1 MPKDLSP
8 QFISQKLTFG
18 NANEKINID
27 SSAFSPSLDVLCDP
41 GVGTVY
47 WKTTIASYN
56 FDISPVL
63 TYGQPSDIFPIGEI
77 KTITAIVQL
86 GSTPYNFGS
95 FRING
100 ASQSIKWAGGSAPT
114 LATNAF
120 NVFTFSVIRTATDT
134 YTVFGTWVK
143 YA

>member
-8 QFISQKLTFG
+8 NFITQKLTMG
-18 NANEKINID
+18 NANEKVNID
-27 SSAFSPSLDVLCDP
+27 SIAFSPNISILCDP

-47 WKTTIASYN
+47 WKTATVNAH

-63 TYGQPSDIFPIGEI
+63 TYGPPSDIFPLGEI

-86 GSTPYNFGS
+86 GATPYNFAA

-100 ASQSIKWAGGSAPT
+100 LSQTIKWAGGSAPT
-114 LATNAF
+114 LATSAF
-120 NVFTFSVIRTATDT
+120 NVFTFSIIRTATDT
-134 YTVFGTWVK
+134 YTVLGTWTK
-143 YA
+143 FA